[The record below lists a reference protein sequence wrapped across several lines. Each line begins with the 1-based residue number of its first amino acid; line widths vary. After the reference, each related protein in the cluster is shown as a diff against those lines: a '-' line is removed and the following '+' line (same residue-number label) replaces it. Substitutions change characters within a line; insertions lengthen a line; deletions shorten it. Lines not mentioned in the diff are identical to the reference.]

1 MSICTN
7 LFEEFPLEI
16 QIAHILDDVEWNCV
30 EVIHSGWFLFWNP
43 APGARIICG
52 STSYDVTPA
61 HAFLIPAYT
70 TISGFSEKK
79 FPHLYT
85 HFTVGAPFDKVENRI
100 YLLDPGAAR
109 NFYENHRDSTGI
121 EYILR
126 WRILIMEY
134 LAQLPP
140 ESFGGSH
147 QLDERLRRALKA
159 AEKVK
164 NPDNTFL
171 ARAAGMSVNNFCRCF
186 RRELKIS
193 PRRYFISMRLNA
205 ARNML
210 ALGNCTIAEAAQRS
224 GFADRYQFSKSFKE
238 YFGVAP
244 GAFLRQEKQKKI

>member
-7 LFEEFPLEI
+7 LFKNFSLEI
-16 QIAHILDDVEWNCV
+16 QIARVLENVEWNCV
-30 EVIHSGWFLFWNP
+30 EVIHPAWFLFWNP

-52 STSYDVTPA
+52 TECCEATPD

-70 TISGFSEKK
+70 AISGFSEKK

-85 HFTVGAPFDKVENRI
+85 HFTVGSPFDKVENKL
-100 YLLDPGAAR
+100 YVLDPAPAR
-109 NFYENHRDSTGI
+109 HFYEHCQHCSGV
-121 EYILR
+121 EYVLR

-140 ESFGGSH
+140 GAFRDDSEM
-147 QLDERLRRALKA
+147 DERLRKALKA

-164 NPDNTFL
+164 NPSNAFL

-186 RRELKIS
+186 RKELKIS

-205 ARNML
+205 ARNLL
-210 ALGNCTIAEAAQRS
+210 ALGACSISEAAQHC

-238 YFGVAP
+238 YFGIAP
-244 GAFLRQEKQKKI
+244 GAFLRQEKSKS